1 MWFIGHELL
10 FEIQVGSLIM
20 RMGAI
25 SLLHE
30 HNCKHLISTLSNSFP
45 KCGPLSMNVHKDFI
59 ARAEYAKVSGTPT
72 FVSQPALPER
82 HFFAE
87 SSWLVELYL
96 AN

>member
-1 MWFIGHELL
+1 
-10 FEIQVGSLIM
+10 
-20 RMGAI
+20 
-25 SLLHE
+25 
-30 HNCKHLISTLSNSFP
+30 
-45 KCGPLSMNVHKDFI
+45 MNVHKDFI

-72 FVSQPALPER
+72 FVSQPALPGR